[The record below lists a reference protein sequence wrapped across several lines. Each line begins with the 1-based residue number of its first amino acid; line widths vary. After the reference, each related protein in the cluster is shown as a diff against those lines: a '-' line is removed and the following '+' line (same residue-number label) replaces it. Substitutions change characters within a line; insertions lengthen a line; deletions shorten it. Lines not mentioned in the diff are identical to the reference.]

1 MTGQTCPMSASSVL
15 DKDFLENR
23 ARLLDIAAFLDR
35 VDRAGDP
42 EGGKRDFRYR
52 AFQRALGLLL
62 EAQGNRAEALQ
73 VSLSDPTEEPRESA
87 AGLKGA
93 YGAWEG
99 GGHAD
104 H

>member
-1 MTGQTCPMSASSVL
+1 MAEQTCPLSA
-15 DKDFLENR
+15 KDVVERYFLENR
-23 ARLLDIAAFLDR
+23 ARLLDVAAFLDR

-42 EGGKRDFRYR
+42 EAAKRDFRYR
-52 AFQRALGLLL
+52 AFQRALSLLL
-62 EAQGNRAEALQ
+62 ETPGNRAEALQ
-73 VSLSDPTEEPRESA
+73 ASWSDPTEEPRASA

-99 GGHAD
+99 GGHGD